1 MHNYSEIINRFYSIS
16 DIDLKNEIWK
26 DIEGFE
32 GIYQI
37 SDLARVKS
45 LARYVPMK
53 NEIPTLRRER
63 ILKPSY
69 AYGYALVGLSKN
81 KVKKSNSIHRLVACA
96 FIPNPE
102 NKPEV
107 NHKYPLLGKSFNSLW
122 NLEWNT
128 KSENTAHAVKNKLF
142 KAYYGEKSHAAKLT
156 EKEVLEIRAS
166 NLKQVELAKI
176 YNIDQTTISIIKTR
190 KIWADLY

>member
-1 MHNYSEIINRFYSIS
+1 MRNSSEIINRFYSIS

-37 SDLARVKS
+37 SDLARIKS
-45 LARYVPMK
+45 LSRYVIMK
-53 NEIPTLRRER
+53 NNLPVLKKER
-63 ILKPSY
+63 ILKPAY
-69 AYGYALVGLSKN
+69 AYGYALIGLSKN
-81 KVKKSNSIHRLVACA
+81 KVSKSFSIHRLVAQS

-107 NHKYPLLGKSFNSLW
+107 NHKYPLLSKSFNSLW
-122 NLEWNT
+122 NLEWTT

-142 KAYYGEKSHAAKLT
+142 KAYYGEKSHASKLT

-190 KIWADLY
+190 KIWANLY